1 MAPKTKSDLVREV
14 IQCGRDPNYFIDT
27 YAKIQHPVHGLVP
40 FKLYPFQK
48 DIIKSYVSH
57 RKNIIVKGRQLG
69 VSTVTAAYVA
79 WYVLFHRDK
88 NVLIVA
94 TKQETAKNMIRII
107 KNIFKY
113 IPSWIKDLARRNE
126 RR

>member
-1 MAPKTKSDLVREV
+1 MAVKTTKADLVKEI
-14 IQCGRDPNYFIDT
+14 IQCGRDPVYFIDT
-27 YAKIQHPVHGLVP
+27 YARIQHPVHALVA

-48 DIIKSYVSH
+48 DILNGFVQH

-69 VSTVTAAYVA
+69 VSTVTAAYIA
-79 WYVLFHRDK
+79 WLVLFHRDK

-107 KNIFKY
+107 KNIFRY
-113 IPSWIKDLARRNE
+113 IPSWIKDLARRDE
-126 RR
+126 C